1 MAEEGIK
8 QTFRLKYIK
17 EKRNCF
23 IEKINQ
29 NKLIC
34 NTHKKICV
42 ILSYIE
48 HFLILASVLLDVFK
62 FLVLLLLFYL
72 VLQ

>member
-34 NTHKKICV
+34 NTHKKVCA

-62 FLVLLLLFYL
+62 FLVLLFCL